1 MTITRLRQAHLDE
14 PCPKCV
20 AGPKERCVTPGGKFT
35 SKPHAGRI
43 ENGNILYLERLQSG
57 YYAQS

>member
-1 MTITRLRQAHLDE
+1 MPQVRGRPKGALRDSGRQ
-14 PCPKCV
+14 
-20 AGPKERCVTPGGKFT
+20 FT

-43 ENGNILYLERLQSG
+43 ENGNILYRERLQSG